1 MALDDPLSWVVG
13 VKYIT
18 SVSDNNGVTFD
29 RPVYCQV
36 IWQEGGKRVC
46 PGINLYDLHI
56 HELSRHSE
64 LVAASLKWH
73 STRQLISLLVTDVN
87 RVLDVGSNR
96 DYWWRSFAGHSHC
109 YPGTFSHLH
118 YYRHE
123 SVCTSSSVYWI
134 YLLIYNWLTC
144 LKELLDWLPTTRLC
158 GAVHVIW
165 SLWRVLDDRY
175 GVVLWLYCPC
185 LEKLWILR
193 SYFLIKSNLIDIRTC
208 QITMKLNIP
217 TPKEN
222 FYFSL

>member
-1 MALDDPLSWVVG
+1 MEWHSIDRFIAKWYDRREERGFVLGLICMT
-13 VKYIT
+13 YIFM
-18 SVSDNNGVTFD
+18 S
-29 RPVYCQV
+29 
-36 IWQEGGKRVC
+36 C
-46 PGINLYDLHI
+46 PGIRN
-56 HELSRHSE
+56 SW
-64 LVAASLKWH
+64 AASLKWH

-87 RVLDVGSNR
+87 RVLDEGSNR

-109 YPGTFSHLH
+109 YPGTFSHLQ